1 MLVIVG
7 LGKTSTGCIRI
18 CIARPQHDASS
29 VQTYSSEQDARDALL
44 DFGISQ
50 EDIEDFTK
58 LLAEVTSD
66 AQIKFPPLDI
76 PQHLLLAK
84 GFRLM

>member
-7 LGKTSTGCIRI
+7 LGKTSTGGIRI
-18 CIARPQHDASS
+18 SIARPQHDASS
-29 VQTYSSEQDARDALL
+29 VQTYPGEQDATDVLL

-50 EDIEDFTK
+50 EDIEDYSK

-76 PQHLLLAK
+76 PQHTLLAK